1 MIKNYIGDIPN
12 THIRDFQR
20 KKLYQA
26 EEDCLFWN
34 NVHILPND
42 KVIDLIRTISK
53 FFNIKTPIIATTG
66 HELVYATQ
74 DLISI
79 PYPTSKSLPYIC
91 HEMSHVINYNDPDKA
106 DHHGANFAGTYLQ
119 VVKEFIGEE
128 DYQELLNAF
137 KHRKVKYN
145 V

>member
-1 MIKNYIGDIPN
+1 MKNYIGDIPN

-34 NVHILPND
+34 NVFMLSNAE
-42 KVIDLIRTISK
+42 VINLVQNIAKS
-53 FFNIKTPIIATTG
+53 FNIKTPIIATTG

-91 HEMSHVINYNDPDKA
+91 HEMSHVINYNDLEKA
-106 DHHGANFAGTYLQ
+106 DHHGANFATTYLQ
-119 VVKEFIGEE
+119 VVKEFISEE
-128 DYQELLNAF
+128 DYIELKQAF
-137 KHRKVKYN
+137 DRRKVKYN

>member
-1 MIKNYIGDIPN
+1 MWFKIPKGSQLFFCGPTN
-12 THIRDFQR
+12 FQ
-20 KKLYQA
+20 K
-26 EEDCLFWN
+26 
-34 NVHILPND
+34 
-42 KVIDLIRTISK
+42 ISK
-53 FFNIKTPIIATTG
+53 KFVINVPELITQG
-66 HELVYATQ
+66 HEIPTAYAT
-74 DLISI
+74 
-79 PYPTSKSLPYIC
+79 PTEIVLPFPICLSVPYIC

>member
-1 MIKNYIGDIPN
+1 MKNYIGDIPN

-26 EEDCLFWN
+26 EEDCL
-34 NVHILPND
+34 
-42 KVIDLIRTISK
+42 
-53 FFNIKTPIIATTG
+53 
-66 HELVYATQ
+66 
-74 DLISI
+74 
-79 PYPTSKSLPYIC
+79 YPTSKSLPYIC

>member
-91 HEMSHVINYNDPDKA
+91 HEMSHVINYNDLEKA
-106 DHHGANFAGTYLQ
+106 DHHGANFATTYLQ
-119 VVKEFIGEE
+119 VVKEFISEE
-128 DYQELLNAF
+128 DYIELKQAF
-137 KHRKVKYN
+137 DRRKVKYN